1 VNNVDRK
8 SKPHGY
14 RQVTKH
20 HTSFTT
26 YCVLFGIIWL
36 LSNYGIKLW
45 DKNMI
50 YLFLTF
56 VQLFLL
62 NLIFD

>member
-1 VNNVDRK
+1 MNNIDRK

-26 YCVLFGIIWL
+26 YCALFGII
-36 LSNYGIKLW
+36 
-45 DKNMI
+45 
-50 YLFLTF
+50 
-56 VQLFLL
+56 
-62 NLIFD
+62 